1 MIYRGTTEAVVS
13 RRACGEAVTT
23 RGGRGTV
30 AITPSTSRGPAI
42 ATRRIVVGVDGSN
55 DPNAARD
62 RAAAAWAE
70 RVAPGI
76 SIAGNAYPGSPG
88 VAFVGEKPEPELL
101 VAGSRAV
108 ADSVAWCSALSID
121 SACIAHDAP
130 CPLSAGASTTPF
142 QPKPAGPRARS
153 GPGPARSSLQ
163 RRQP

>member
-1 MIYRGTTEAVVS
+1 M
-13 RRACGEAVTT
+13 
-23 RGGRGTV
+23 

-42 ATRRIVVGVDGSN
+42 ATRRIIVGVDGSN
-55 DPNAARD
+55 DANAARD
-62 RAAAAWAE
+62 RAAATWAE

-76 SIAGNAYPGSPG
+76 NIAGKACQGSPG
-88 VAFVGEKPEPELL
+88 VAFVGENPEPELL

-130 CPLSAGASTTPF
+130 WSLSAGASTTPF

-163 RRQP
+163 RSQP